1 MLISKGAPGS
11 DDANETCTPERRP
24 RATRL
29 PLRVP
34 VVYRAVDHDGWRH
47 AWTVNVSR
55 SGVLLEFDPL
65 PDQPASEQIEFVIG
79 LSSGRELIGVYNV
92 RCHGRVV
99 RSERAARTRR
109 VAVTIDQYQYA
120 GADEVFGGAKPFSL
134 G

>member
-1 MLISKGAPGS
+1 MLIPKGAFGS
-11 DDANETCTPERRP
+11 DETTNADTDALRP

-34 VVYRAVDHDGWRH
+34 VVYRAVDHDGWHH

-65 PDQPASEQIEFVIG
+65 PDHPATEEMEFVIG
-79 LSSGRELIGVYNV
+79 LSSGRELLGVHNV
-92 RCHGRVV
+92 RCHGRIV
-99 RSERAARTRR
+99 RSERAARAGR

-120 GADEVFGGAKPFSL
+120 AADEVFGGAKPFPL
-134 G
+134 D

>member
-1 MLISKGAPGS
+1 MMVSKGARTPDES
-11 DDANETCTPERRP
+11 NDDLRADLRP

-34 VVYRAVDHDGWRH
+34 VIYRDGDHESWRH

-55 SGVLLEFDPL
+55 SGVLLEFEPMAEDSL
-65 PDQPASEQIEFVIG
+65 AAQVEFVMG
-79 LSSGRELIGVYNV
+79 LSSGRELIGMHNV

-109 VAVTIDQYQYA
+109 MAITIDQYQYA
-120 GADEVFGGAKPFSL
+120 AADQVFGGAAPFSL
-134 G
+134 D